1 MHETARC
8 YDFTLQDFSS
18 TRNDFLSSSNNCG
31 FLRSAGCAPIPFVAL
46 IATMLPDYQLLE
58 AAKHGCIHDFNRAV
72 QRGASLAA
80 YDFDGRSVLE
90 VAVRSGQP
98 EILRKLIFA
107 GADANRAIG
116 KRGDQLIHLAAK
128 IGDIG
133 CLTVLLE
140 NGAHVDA
147 RGHYRRTPL
156 HAVSKSGGGYMA
168 NLLFEHQANPDASD
182 VRGNTPLHTASE
194 RGDLPMVKLMVK
206 HHASALIT
214 NNQLYT
220 PVHTAAANG
229 HTEVA
234 NWLLDNESA
243 VNSCQF
249 DPAFVERIKKVA
261 ERHGH
266 KETAGALAERSSSG
280 RGHSLLDEPRS
291 KANSSC
297 DSFGLMPDT

>member
-1 MHETARC
+1 MALLFAMLR
-8 YDFTLQDFSS
+8 DFELLAGIK
-18 TRNDFLSSSNNCG
+18 RGHLS
-31 FLRSAGCAPIPFVAL
+31 
-46 IATMLPDYQLLE
+46 
-58 AAKHGCIHDFNRAV
+58 DFNQAV
-72 QRGASLAA
+72 ERGATYEAKDL
-80 YDFDGRSVLE
+80 DGRSASE

-98 EILRKLIFA
+98 EILRNLILA
-107 GADANRAIG
+107 GANANGAVG

-182 VRGNTPLHTASE
+182 VRGNTPLHIASE

-220 PVHTAAANG
+220 PVHTTAANG

-297 DSFGLMPDT
+297 DSFGLMPDI